1 MQSIHVVNTCL
12 VITGLDLNLL
22 TVLDAVLH
30 ERNVTAAG
38 RRIGL
43 SQPATSSALRRL
55 RVHFDDPLL
64 VRGAGNQFELTPLA
78 ESLSEQLQPLMEA
91 AARLASS
98 RAASS
103 ITAREFS
110 IVMVDSDAV
119 LFAPLIIEALQRNAP
134 LATLRIDSAT
144 AAIRQNTVQKL
155 RLVDG
160 TIVPHRL
167 LDGLPYLDL
176 YDERW
181 VCVADAANERV
192 WPGMPADALAGLSW
206 VAAFDRPPFVYSPM
220 QALRS
225 AGMQARVEVHTESF
239 TTIGA
244 LVRGTDR
251 VALMPSRTAAELG
264 TGFRVVDCPL
274 LPSPFS
280 MAFAWHPA
288 HEREPQHRELRDRI
302 VEAARQVAPL

>member
-1 MQSIHVVNTCL
+1 MKSIHWVNTDY

-22 TVLDAVLH
+22 PVLDAVLH

-55 RVHFDDPLL
+55 RIHFDDPLL
-64 VRGAGNQFELTPLA
+64 VRSTGNQFELTPLA
-78 ESLSEQLQPLMEA
+78 ESLSEQLQPIMEA
-91 AARLASS
+91 ATRLASS
-98 RAASS
+98 RATSS

-119 LFAPLIIEALQRNAP
+119 LFAPLVVEALQRNAP
-134 LATLRIDSAT
+134 LASLRIDSAT
-144 AAIRQNTVQKL
+144 AAIRQNTAQKL

-176 YDERW
+176 YEERW
-181 VCVADAANERV
+181 VCVADESNERIRD
-192 WPGMPADALAGLSW
+192 GLQSEELADLSW

-220 QALRS
+220 QALRT
-225 AGMQARVEVHTESF
+225 AGMQARVVVHTESF
-239 TTIGA
+239 LTIGS
-244 LVRGTDR
+244 LVRGTER
-251 VALMPSRTAAELG
+251 VALLPSRTATELG
-264 TGFRVVDCPL
+264 SGFRVVGCPL
-274 LPSPFS
+274 LPHPFS

-288 HEREPQHRELRDRI
+288 HEREPQHRELRERL
-302 VEAARQVAPL
+302 VEAASLVPSL

>member
-1 MQSIHVVNTCL
+1 

-43 SQPATSSALRRL
+43 SQPATSAALRRL

-64 VRGAGNQFELTPLA
+64 VRGSGGQFELTPLA
-78 ESLSEQLQPLMEA
+78 ESLSEQVQPLMEA
-91 AARLASS
+91 TSRLASS
-98 RAASS
+98 RASS
-103 ITAREFS
+103 AITAREFS

-119 LFAPLIIEALQRNAP
+119 LFAPLVVDALQRTAP

-144 AAIRQNTVQKL
+144 AAIRQNSAQKL

-181 VCVADAANERV
+181 VCVADAENELV
-192 WPGMPADALAGLSW
+192 WNGMPSEALAGLSW

-220 QALRS
+220 QTLRT
-225 AGMQARVEVHTESF
+225 AGMQARVVVHTESF
-239 TTIGA
+239 TTIGP
-244 LVRGTDR
+244 LLRGTAR

-264 TGFRVVDCPL
+264 PRFRVVDCPL
-274 LPSPFS
+274 LPHRFS

-288 HEREPQHRELRDRI
+288 HEREPQHRELRERL
-302 VEAARQVAPL
+302 VEAARLVPAL

>member
-1 MQSIHVVNTCL
+1 
-12 VITGLDLNLL
+12 
-22 TVLDAVLH
+22 
-30 ERNVTAAG
+30 
-38 RRIGL
+38 
-43 SQPATSSALRRL
+43 
-55 RVHFDDPLL
+55 
-64 VRGAGNQFELTPLA
+64 
-78 ESLSEQLQPLMEA
+78 MEA
-91 AARLASS
+91 ATRLATS

-119 LFAPLIIEALQRNAP
+119 LFAPLIIEALQASAP

-144 AAIRQNTVQKL
+144 AAIRQNSAQKL

-167 LDGLPYLDL
+167 LDGMPYLDL

-181 VCVADAANERV
+181 VCVADEANDRV
-192 WPGMPADALAGLSW
+192 SAGMPVDALAGHNW
-206 VAAFDRPPFVYSPM
+206 VAAFDRPPYVYSPM

-225 AGMQARVEVHTESF
+225 AGMQARVVLHTESF
-239 TTIGA
+239 TTVGA

-264 TGFRVVDCPL
+264 PGFRVVGCPL
-274 LPSPFS
+274 LPHPFT

-302 VEAARQVAPL
+302 VEAAARVSPL